1 MTSRTLARASLF
13 AIAFLVAP
21 LAAGPALAET
31 KLTKLWEA
39 TGFSTPESALVAA
52 DHGTIFVSNVAG
64 TPMDKD
70 GNGFISRLKPDGT
83 IDKLKWVT
91 GFNAPKGL
99 AIAGGKLYVADIDQ
113 LVAIDIA
120 KGEIVKRYDAAGA
133 KFLNDVAADANG
145 NVYVSD
151 MATDVIWR
159 LSGETFEKWVESA
172 ELFAPNG
179 LLVDGDRLLVAAWG
193 KMTDGFATKVPGHML
208 QVSLTD
214 KSIKPMGSTD
224 PVGNLDGLEAVGKGE
239 YLVTDWMAGKL
250 FHVDGTGR
258 AVLIVGDLGQGS
270 ADIGF
275 DSKTRTLYLPMMSNN
290 KIVAYKVE

>member
-1 MTSRTLARASLF
+1 MNSRTRARASLF
-13 AIAFLVAP
+13 AFVFLVAP
-21 LAAGPALAET
+21 LAAGPASAET

-52 DHGTIFVSNVAG
+52 DVGTIFVSNVAG
-64 TPMDKD
+64 SPMDKD

-83 IDKLKWVT
+83 IEELKWVT
-91 GFNAPKGL
+91 GLNAPKGL

-133 KFLNDVAADANG
+133 KFMNDVAADASG
-145 NVYVSD
+145 NVYASD
-151 MATDVIWR
+151 MMTDVIWR
-159 LSGETFEKWVESA
+159 LSGDTFEKWIESP
-172 ELFAPNG
+172 ELFNPNG

-193 KMTDGFATKVPGHML
+193 TMTDGFATKVPGHML
-208 QVSLTD
+208 QIALAD
-214 KSIKPMGSTD
+214 KTIKPMGSTD

-239 YLVTDWMAGKL
+239 FLVTDWMAGKL
-250 FHVDGTGR
+250 FHVDGNGS

-275 DSKTRTLYLPMMSNN
+275 DSKTRTLYLPMMSND